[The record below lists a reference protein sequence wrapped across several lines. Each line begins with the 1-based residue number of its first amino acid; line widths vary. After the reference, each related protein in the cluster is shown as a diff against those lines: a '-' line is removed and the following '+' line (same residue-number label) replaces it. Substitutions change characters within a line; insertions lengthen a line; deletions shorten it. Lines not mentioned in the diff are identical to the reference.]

1 VPRERR
7 VGGRRVVEVD
17 IMVDLPMLIAVLEVL
32 LLLLLDPPAAV
43 VAVAEDDLE
52 VLVVESAGLVR
63 VRSPRRWVSD
73 MRTVRP
79 ARVMLGVPDI
89 KARRDTLLPES

>member
-1 VPRERR
+1 

-17 IMVDLPMLIAVLEVL
+17 IMVDLPMLIAVLELL
-32 LLLLLDPPAAV
+32 LLLLLDPPAPPAAV
-43 VAVAEDDLE
+43 VAVVEDDLE
-52 VLVVESAGLVR
+52 VLVEESVGLVR